1 MDKKDDGHGP
11 SAPLEV
17 STASG
22 PSIPGGLSH
31 QHHHAHAEHHQQHG
45 ADEGSTYGPHDYGP
59 STTSSWGI
67 TSLFS
72 RSGSVAGSGG
82 SDAPPRR
89 DKTKEEL
96 ANTKRE
102 LERVQKE
109 AGFYRKELE
118 QSNYDLQR
126 AIGDNRVFSR
136 KIHELQSANARL
148 KDHLLSAQHELADV
162 GRKLDDAK
170 VLADTRER
178 ELQATQ
184 ELLTDAN
191 GLGRQNPSAYK
202 SDLIFFK

>member
-1 MDKKDDGHGP
+1 MDKKDDGP
-11 SAPLEV
+11 SAPLEE

-22 PSIPGGLSH
+22 PSIPGVLSH

-67 TSLFS
+67 TNLFG

-82 SDAPPRR
+82 SDSPSRR

-96 ANTKRE
+96 MNTKRE
-102 LERVQKE
+102 LQRVQKE
-109 AGFYRKELE
+109 ARFYRKEME

-126 AIGDNRVFSR
+126 AIGDNRVSSR
-136 KIHELQSANARL
+136 DIHELQGANARL
-148 KDHLLSAQHELADV
+148 KDHLLSCQNELANV
-162 GRKLDDAK
+162 QRKLDDAK
-170 VLADTRER
+170 VLADTREQ

-184 ELLTDAN
+184 ALLTDAN
-191 GLGRQNPSAYK
+191 GLGRQNPSVYK
-202 SDLIFFK
+202 SDLIFF